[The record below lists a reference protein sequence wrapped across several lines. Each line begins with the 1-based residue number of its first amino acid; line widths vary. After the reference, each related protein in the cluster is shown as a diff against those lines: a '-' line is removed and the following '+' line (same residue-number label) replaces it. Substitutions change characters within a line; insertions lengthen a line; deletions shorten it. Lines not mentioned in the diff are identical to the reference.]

1 MINLVDNDGEEEYE
15 TQKIRTKKVAL
26 RYLNDEVTRSPT
38 AVSTNYGRIM
48 DMFLSNRRGNP
59 SMARIIQAVK
69 NRNGVDIQDIEITEL
84 IGVSESGRMVVG
96 FEVDSR
102 IGDTG
107 SLTAVC
113 TISPVERDTEVDMDY
128 LSASTSAK
136 KVRKSA
142 SPVEAQPPE
151 EPEQEIPIELL
162 ANVWYRK
169 WKEYADGWHTA
180 RGRPSPTEITP
191 VFMAYMNSGEMDQED
206 IDEYNRLLQE

>member
-1 MINLVDNDGEEEYE
+1 
-15 TQKIRTKKVAL
+15 
-26 RYLNDEVTRSPT
+26 
-38 AVSTNYGRIM
+38 
-48 DMFLSNRRGNP
+48 
-59 SMARIIQAVK
+59 MARIIQSIGQNAL
-69 NRNGVDIQDIEITEL
+69 DLEITEL
-84 IGVSESGRMVVG
+84 IGVSESGRMIVG
-96 FEVDSR
+96 FEAIDSTAISTITDHR
-102 IGDTG
+102 ITDY
-107 SLTAVC
+107 SMTAIC

-128 LSASTSAK
+128 LSASTGAK

-151 EPEQEIPIELL
+151 EPEQEIPNELL

-180 RGRPSPTEITP
+180 RGQPSPTEITP